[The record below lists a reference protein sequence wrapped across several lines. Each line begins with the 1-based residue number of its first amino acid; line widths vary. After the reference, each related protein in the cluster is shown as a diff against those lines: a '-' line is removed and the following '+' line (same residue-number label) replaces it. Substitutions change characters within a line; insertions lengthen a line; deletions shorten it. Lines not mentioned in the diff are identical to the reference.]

1 MKYVVKGGPAQF
13 GAGAVLKLSKEQAAA
28 REHVL
33 EPQKANL
40 YRTKT
45 LIQFKDGEVLDIA
58 GKRED
63 LPRHLSVVLVPL
75 SEIEKAEKAAAADAA
90 KEAAASESEELDN
103 SSSDDEDNVID
114 EDEDED
120 GDD

>member
-13 GAGAVLKLSKEQAAA
+13 GAGAIVKLDKQQASA
-28 REHVL
+28 RAHVL
-33 EPQKANL
+33 EPLKGGK
-40 YRTKT
+40 YRTKA
-45 LIQFKDGEVLDIA
+45 LIHFKDGEVLDIA

-90 KEAAASESEELDN
+90 KEAAASESEEQDD
-103 SSSDDEDNVID
+103 SSSD
-114 EDEDED
+114 DEDED